1 MAAVNAQRTFLSTRR
16 GVYTLLLLC
25 AVQFMDI
32 IDSSIMNVALP
43 SIRSDLGFSQ
53 QRLQWVLSGYLVTYG
68 GFLLLGGRAADLF
81 GRRRLLVAGT
91 TLFAVCSLA
100 GGLAVNAGMLVGAR
114 VAQGVGAALMAP
126 AGLSILTTSFTAG
139 KDRTRALGVWGA
151 VSGVA
156 AAAGVFL
163 GGVLSEGPGWR
174 WVLFVNIP
182 VCALIIAAALRL
194 IPGARPRTR
203 SATSPRRRS
212 ATLDVPGAV
221 LVTAGMLLLVYALV
235 RAPEVGWWD
244 RHTIGELGTA
254 AALLAAFAV
263 VERRTRQP
271 LFPFSILRI
280 KGLAAADATQLIA
293 FAGFLSVFYFLTLDM
308 QNVLGYTP
316 IQSGSA
322 YLPVTAGIIL
332 AAGISSQL
340 IPRTGTRPIIVAG
353 TLIAAAGMYYLSRL
367 PVHGSYLTD
376 LLPGLVVM
384 SIGLGAVFVTVTTA
398 ANSGVPAHQ
407 AGLAAGLLNTAL
419 QLGSALGLAVFS
431 AIATARTDHLRAAH
445 VAAPQALTAGFA
457 RALLAAS
464 IALLVA
470 SAVALRATH
479 TRGHTAQ
486 TLPDPAPD
494 AAGRSVPVPAE

>member
-1 MAAVNAQRTFLSTRR
+1 
-16 GVYTLLLLC
+16 
-25 AVQFMDI
+25 
-32 IDSSIMNVALP
+32 
-43 SIRSDLGFSQ
+43 
-53 QRLQWVLSGYLVTYG
+53 
-68 GFLLLGGRAADLF
+68 
-81 GRRRLLVAGT
+81 VAGT
-91 TLFAVCSLA
+91 ALFAVCSLA
-100 GGLAVNAGMLVGAR
+100 GGLAANAGMLVGAR

-126 AGLSILTTSFTAG
+126 AGLSILTTSFTEG

-151 VSGVA
+151 ISGVA

-182 VCALIIAAALRL
+182 VCVLIVAAAFRL
-194 IPGARPRTR
+194 VAGERRRARPG
-203 SATSPRRRS
+203 
-212 ATLDVPGAV
+212 TLDVPGAV

-235 RAPEVGWWD
+235 KAPDAGWSN

-254 AALLAAFAV
+254 AVLLVAFIV

-293 FAGFLSVFYFLTLDM
+293 FAGFLSVFFFLTLYM

-340 IPRTGTRPIIVAG
+340 IPRIGTRPIIVAG
-353 TLIAAAGMYYLSRL
+353 TLIASVGMYWLSRI
-367 PVHGSYLTD
+367 PIHGTYVSD
-376 LLPGLVVM
+376 LLPGLAVM

-398 ANSGVPAHQ
+398 ANAGVPAHQ
-407 AGLAAGLLNTAL
+407 AGLAAGLLNTSL

-431 AIATARTDHLRAAH
+431 AIATARTNHLLTDHAT
-445 VAAPQALTAGFA
+445 PSQALTAGFG
-457 RALLAAS
+457 RALLAGS
-464 IALLVA
+464 IALLAATVI
-470 SAVALRATH
+470 ALRATH
-479 TRGHTAQ
+479 TRGHTPQ
-486 TLPDPAPD
+486 TQPEPTPDTV
-494 AAGRSVPVPAE
+494 GRAVPVPAE

>member
-1 MAAVNAQRTFLSTRR
+1 MAAVTSERSFLSTRR

-25 AVQFMDI
+25 TVQFMDI

-43 SIRSDLGFSQ
+43 SIRDDLGFSQ

-91 TLFAVCSLA
+91 SLFAVCSLA
-100 GGLAVNAGMLVGAR
+100 GGLATNAGMLVGAR
-114 VAQGVGAALMAP
+114 IAQGVGAALMAP
-126 AGLSILTTSFTAG
+126 AGLSILTTSFTEG

-151 VSGVA
+151 ISGVA

-182 VCALIIAAALRL
+182 VCALIVVAAFRL
-194 IPGARPRTR
+194 VAGE
-203 SATSPRRRS
+203 RRRVRP
-212 ATLDVPGAV
+212 AIIDVPGAV

-235 RAPEVGWWD
+235 KAPDAGWGN

-254 AALLAAFAV
+254 AVLLVAFVV
-263 VERRTRQP
+263 VERRTRNP
-271 LFPFSILRI
+271 LFPFAIFRI

-293 FAGFLSVFYFLTLDM
+293 FAGFLSVFFFLTLYM

-332 AAGISSQL
+332 AAGLSSQL
-340 IPRTGTRPIIVAG
+340 IPRIGTRPVIVAG
-353 TLIAAAGMYYLSRL
+353 TLIAAAGMFYLSRI
-367 PVHGSYLTD
+367 PVHGSYLSD
-376 LLPGLVVM
+376 LLPGLAVM

-398 ANSGVPAHQ
+398 ANAGVPAHQ
-407 AGLAAGLLNTAL
+407 AGLAAGLLNTSL

-431 AIATARTDHLRAAH
+431 AIATARTNHLLTDRATPA
-445 VAAPQALTAGFA
+445 QALTAGFG
-457 RALLAAS
+457 RALLAGS
-464 IALLVA
+464 IALLAGTVI
-470 SAVALRATH
+470 ALRATN
-479 TRGHTAQ
+479 TRGKAPQ
-486 TLPDPAPD
+486 PDLEPVPD
-494 AAGRSVPVPAE
+494 TAGRSAPVPAE

>member
-1 MAAVNAQRTFLSTRR
+1 MTAVTPERSFLSTRR
-16 GVYTLLLLC
+16 GVLTLLLLC
-25 AVQFMDI
+25 TVQFMDI

-43 SIRSDLGFSQ
+43 SIRADLDFSQ
-53 QRLQWVLSGYLVTYG
+53 QGLQWVLSGYLVTYG
-68 GFLLLGGRAADLF
+68 GFLLLGGRAADLI

-100 GGLAVNAGMLVGAR
+100 GGLATNAGMLVGAR

-126 AGLSILTTSFTAG
+126 AGLSILTTSFTEG
-139 KDRTRALGVWGA
+139 KDRTKALGVWGA
-151 VSGVA
+151 ISGVA

-182 VCALIIAAALRL
+182 ICVLIIAAAFRL
-194 IPGARPRTR
+194 VPGEQRRARSGTFDI
-203 SATSPRRRS
+203 
-212 ATLDVPGAV
+212 LGAV

-235 RAPEVGWWD
+235 KAPDAGWGT

-254 AALLAAFAV
+254 AVLLVAFVV
-263 VERRTRQP
+263 VERRTRNP
-271 LFPFSILRI
+271 LFPFAILRI

-293 FAGFLSVFYFLTLDM
+293 FAGFLSVFFFLTLYM

-332 AAGISSQL
+332 AAGLSSQL
-340 IPRTGTRPIIVAG
+340 IPRIGTRPIIVAG
-353 TLIAAAGMYYLSRL
+353 TLIAAAGMYYLSRV

-376 LLPGLVVM
+376 LLPGLAVM

-398 ANSGVPAHQ
+398 ANAGVPASQ
-407 AGLAAGLLNTAL
+407 AGLAAGLLNTSL

-431 AIATARTDHLRAAH
+431 AIATARTNHLLTVGAAP
-445 VAAPQALTAGFA
+445 PQALTAGFG
-457 RALLAAS
+457 RALLAGS
-464 IALLVA
+464 IALLAATVI
-470 SAVALRATH
+470 AVRATN
-479 TRGHTAQ
+479 TRGHAPQPEPGPTPD
-486 TLPDPAPD
+486 TTPDP
-494 AAGRSVPVPAE
+494 VPVLAE